1 MHQKLTYRL
10 RPFVAASLAGV
21 ISLGMLVF
29 AGRMAVADA
38 PAQDVVQ
45 ISDMPLGIMADQNKP
60 NVMLLLDTSDSM
72 KWTHMPDDWEQDATT
87 YFPVGYKSA
96 LCNTLYYNPQTT
108 YVLPKRPDG
117 RDMDAPAF
125 ENAWKD
131 GYDQSLG
138 TVDLSKNFQAYDNDT
153 RRRALYE
160 DPAQP
165 AYFFEWRNYYAAGT
179 KPEPHFEEPS
189 ENVGVCNKISSSYWS
204 YDSMRV
210 DDGTLRV
217 DQQSPNIWHGGSGPD
232 GHWTRRAIPQAQ
244 RQNFANWYSYYRTRI
259 NMAKSS
265 VSLAFSTLNDNFRIG
280 FLTVANPGVGPHSK
294 FLPVADFN
302 TEGKQQWLEAIQTV
316 KTGGTSPAREAL
328 ARVGRYY
335 AGQSDSIN
343 ASMTPFVDPVV
354 SACQRHYAIV
364 TTDGYWNVGQES
376 AGPVK
381 IDGKT
386 LVGQQ
391 DGPPASLTDAEGLR
405 PRPIFDGSVG
415 GTKDVHDASV
425 SYQLAQ
431 CRLGWKVTT
440 PGGGTKTETTYKK
453 IIKKDVLN
461 EAWST
466 ATLRWWKKG
475 TRTLREHFGKI
486 SDIEEQL
493 QWPKRVRSYW
503 YSQRTDRVTRKLY
516 RQLISWDYVTKAQ
529 YRWKSTTTWSTET
542 QTPWASALAIQ
553 TRQKRYF
560 YWYKNPAVGEQDLKT
575 TDKTVCNQ
583 FAGGCRLEGNDQW
596 SVVPSCSAGMDGF
609 FKVECETSSEPVSAK
624 DFCARNGQYVEGLGR
639 IQCDGTWVAPYS
651 GPVAAC
657 GAIHPDLRD
666 NILAAS
672 QGHGGN
678 PLSMVQFS
686 NCNAGHREEKFVTA
700 DECKSVSPSKDNGF
714 KTTSCMKVMAGSVT
728 DNSCQIT
735 TTPVL
740 DASSNNLYSECTKS
754 SGREWTATCTPGPMA
769 DTPQRMNTQCGSRGD
784 PEAVATVPPNS
795 CTAGDTNG
803 YFYECTPLPSTWSGP
818 VEKSSYACRDNSLLG
833 LSCEQQSSR
842 WRPALTC
849 SANDVP
855 SASNGWIGREC
866 AEKGKVTDP
875 PSCKPVPGKEGIAI
889 PAGGPKAPGTCTPQ
903 DATAENGC
911 IYSWCTV
918 DTPDPTD
925 VRIGECTSSAAS
937 AANGWT
943 QATCTMGIERDQ
955 PVPSCSQ
962 PWMGFKQVAD
972 CSNGSRATDMAFGT
986 CDSSLLGQDG
996 EGSPTQA
1003 NGWITSSCLKV
1014 DEGAGGLSYL
1024 QSEADFAACEAS
1036 KGTAANGVEI
1046 QCIKDGPHTVA
1057 VLQGEACI
1065 PGYNASTK
1073 KVTDCS
1079 GVGQPT
1085 TEIVADKPA
1094 NCPAA
1099 TCEEALGRKKT
1110 YTGRYWSDKKTMT
1123 GTVETATSWTGRR
1136 IAFSGDLESPARCY
1150 APEEWAA
1157 LLPLEQP
1164 PGGRPQ
1170 PGTPPWT
1177 QLPAT
1182 HTACGKL
1189 PCEKLDMQAATGGS
1203 TNSLAD
1209 VAQYYYATDL
1219 RELGP
1224 NSDNVVKPAG
1234 NGAED
1239 DKATWQHM
1247 STYVIGMG
1255 VSGTLKYDKNY
1266 KNGAGD
1272 FADLRTGKKTWPIW
1286 PIEGTSNYE
1295 QRQSIDDFWHT
1306 AVNGRGL
1313 YFSANDP
1320 KAIEAGL
1327 SEAFTDIRA
1336 TTGSGA
1342 SVAVSSALVSADSHY
1357 AYGAT
1362 YKTGRWSGDLLAY
1375 EIDPQSGQRTQID
1388 GWSARARLDARDQA
1402 NDPRTIYFM
1411 DGRTRKPFTWSELGS
1426 LQSNFNGTNASS
1438 RLAQYDQMSAAQ
1450 KQAALGQNLVD
1461 FIRGDRSKEGFTKDQ
1476 IGRLYRTRESR
1487 LGDIIGSQPLYVGEP
1502 LRKYRDAGYSAF
1514 RLAQRGRTPMVYVG
1528 GNDGMLHAFYAEVD
1542 PSASGTEGRK
1552 QVQTA
1557 AREAWAFVPTTVMP
1571 ELPRLASVSYEGGH
1585 RYFVDGSPVTADIQ
1599 AGGTWKTILVGG
1611 FNKGG
1616 KGYYALDITNPQDP
1630 KPLWEVN
1637 STSISTMGH
1646 SFGRPLVSKLPDGR
1660 WAVFLTSGY
1669 NNTDNKGYLY
1679 VLDAND
1685 GSIIHTIATAGSG
1698 LREINNYARN
1708 PAIDNTT
1715 QLLYGGDLQG
1725 NVWRFEFKKDGSA
1738 KDAKKVVQLV
1748 DERSN
1753 PQPITTRMELV
1764 STSAATERPRIL
1776 VGTGRLFGS
1785 SDLADKSTQSVYG
1798 FDDNMDNISGESLR
1812 SRLNQM
1818 LLESSTGAG
1827 GQRTRTIKC
1836 LGNSTDCKDDAKGWY
1851 VDLPDSGE
1859 RVNIDMRLANSTLV
1873 IASNVPSPDVCLAGG
1888 YGWINYLNFNTGQA
1902 INEGPDGK
1910 GDVSTMVDGS
1920 TISGHATTT
1929 TGDGKATDHI
1939 STTGNRDKPLDID
1952 IPYAA
1957 PKPLGRRIS
1966 WRELVK

>member
-10 RPFVAASLAGV
+10 RPFVAASLAGF
-21 ISLGMLVF
+21 IGLGMLVF
-29 AGRMAVADA
+29 AGRMAVAEA

-45 ISDMPLGIMADQNKP
+45 ISDTPLGIMADQNKP

-72 KWTHMPDDWEQDATT
+72 KWTHMPDDWEQDSTT

-117 RDMDAPAF
+117 RDTDAPVF

-138 TVDLSKNFQAYDNDT
+138 TVDLSRNFQAYDNDT

-160 DPAQP
+160 DPVQP
-165 AYFFEWRNYYAAGT
+165 AYFFEWRNFYSAGYR
-179 KPEPHFEEPS
+179 PEPHFEEPS
-189 ENVGVCNKISSSYWS
+189 EKIGVCNKISSSSS
-204 YDSMRV
+204 YNSARV

-217 DQQSPNIWHGGSGPD
+217 DISSPNIYGGGGPD
-232 GHWTRRAIPQAQ
+232 GYWTRRAIPAAQ

-280 FLTVANPGVGPHSK
+280 FLTVANPGAGPHSK

-302 TEGKQQWLEAIQTV
+302 TEGKRQWLEAIQTV

-364 TTDGYWNVGQES
+364 TTDGYWNIGQES

-381 IDGKT
+381 IDGQT

-391 DGPPASLTDAEGLR
+391 DGPPASLTDADGLR

-425 SYQLAQ
+425 SYKLAQ
-431 CRLGWKVTT
+431 CELGWKVTT

-453 IIKKDVLN
+453 IVKKDVLQKT
-461 EAWST
+461 WTT
-466 ATLRWWKKG
+466 ATLSWRKKS
-475 TRTLREHFGKI
+475 TNTLREHFGKI
-486 SDIEEQL
+486 SNREEEL
-493 QWPKRVRSYW
+493 LWPKRIRSYW
-503 YSQRTDRVTRKLY
+503 YSQRKDQVTSKRY
-516 RQLISWDYVTKAQ
+516 RQLLTWDYVTKTQ
-529 YRWKSTTTWSTET
+529 YRYKATTTWSTQT

-553 TRQKRYF
+553 TRKKRYF

-575 TDKTVCNQ
+575 TDKNVCHQ
-583 FAGGCRLEGNDQW
+583 FAGGCRLEGSDQW
-596 SVVPSCSAGMDGF
+596 SVVQSCSGGMDGF
-609 FKVECETSSEPVSAK
+609 FKVECETVPIQVSAK
-624 DFCARNGQYVEGLGR
+624 DFCGRNGQYVEGLGL

-651 GPVAAC
+651 GPVASC

-666 NILAAS
+666 KILEAS

-714 KTTSCMKVMAGSVT
+714 KTTSCTKVQVGSGT

-740 DASSNNLYSECTKS
+740 DASDNNLYSECTKS
-754 SGREWTATCTPGPMA
+754 SGQEWTASCTPGPIA
-769 DTPQRMNTQCGSRGD
+769 DTSERINTQCGSRGD
-784 PEAVATVPPNS
+784 PEVEDVPPNS
-795 CTAGDTNG
+795 CQPGANANG
-803 YFYECTPLPSTWSGP
+803 YFYECTRLPSTWSGP
-818 VEKSSYACRDNSLLG
+818 VQQGSLACQTNASKG
-833 LSCEQQSSR
+833 LTCEQRTSEWQ
-842 WRPALTC
+842 PAQTC
-849 SANDVP
+849 SAEAP

-866 AEKGKVTDP
+866 KNKGEVTDP
-875 PSCKPVPGKEGIAI
+875 PSCKPAPGMEGIAT
-889 PAGGPKAPGTCTPQ
+889 PAGGPKEPGTCTPQ
-903 DATAENGC
+903 AATAENGC
-911 IYSWCTV
+911 IVSWCTV
-918 DTPDPTD
+918 DVTDPVD
-925 VRIGECTSSAAS
+925 VATNQCTASAAS
-937 AANGWT
+937 ATNNWT
-943 QATCTMGIERDQ
+943 QTICTSESEPGKS
-955 PVPSCSQ
+955 VPSCSESSI
-962 PWMGFKQVAD
+962 GFKQVTD
-972 CSNGSRATDMAFGT
+972 CTNHSSATDMAYGT
-986 CDSSLLGQDG
+986 CESSLPGLDG
-996 EGSPTQA
+996 GGNPTQA
-1003 NGWITSSCLKV
+1003 NGWTTSSCLKV
-1014 DEGAGGLSYL
+1014 DEGAGGGLSYL

-1036 KGTAANGVEI
+1036 KGTAGNGVEI

-1057 VLQGEACI
+1057 VLQGEGCV

-1073 KVTDCS
+1073 KVTDCA

-1085 TEIVADKPA
+1085 SEIVVDKPA
-1094 NCPAA
+1094 NCPAG
-1099 TCEEALGRKKT
+1099 TCEKVFGRKKT
-1110 YTGRYWSDKKTMT
+1110 YQGQYWSDKKIMT
-1123 GTVETATSWTGRR
+1123 GTVETGTSVTGPR
-1136 IAFSGDLESPARCY
+1136 IDFSGDLESPARCY
-1150 APEEWAA
+1150 APEEWVA
-1157 LLPLEQP
+1157 LEPLEQLP
-1164 PGGRPQ
+1164 NGRPQ

-1182 HTACGKL
+1182 HTSCGKL
-1189 PCEKLDMQAATGGS
+1189 PCEELNMQAATGGS
-1203 TNSLAD
+1203 INSLAD

-1219 RELGP
+1219 RP
-1224 NSDNVVKPAG
+1224 DRDNVVKPAG

-1272 FADLRTGKKTWPIW
+1272 FADLRTGKKAWPIW

-1327 SEAFTDIRA
+1327 SEVFTDIRA
-1336 TTGSGA
+1336 AMGSGA
-1342 SVAVSSALVSADSHY
+1342 GVAVSSALVSADSNY

-1375 EIDPQSGQRTQID
+1375 KIDPQSGQRTQID

-1402 NDPRTIYFM
+1402 GDPRTIYFM

-1426 LQSNFNGTNASS
+1426 LQSHFSGTNASS
-1438 RLAQYDQMSAAQ
+1438 RLAQYDQMSQAQ
-1450 KQAALGQNLVD
+1450 QQEALGQNLVN
-1461 FIRGDRSKEGFTKDQ
+1461 FIRGDQSKEGFTKDHNSK
-1476 IGRLYRTRESR
+1476 LYRTRESR
-1487 LGDIIGSQPLYVGEP
+1487 LGDIISSQPLYVGEP
-1502 LRKYRDAGYSAF
+1502 LRKYRDAGHSAF

-1542 PSASGTEGRK
+1542 PTASGIEGSK
-1552 QVQTA
+1552 SVQTA

-1571 ELPRLASVSYEGGH
+1571 ELPRLASTSYEGGH
-1585 RYFVDGSPVTADIQ
+1585 RYFVDGSAVMADIQ

-1616 KGYYALDITNPQDP
+1616 KGYYALDITHPQDP

-1637 STSISTMGH
+1637 STTISTMGH

-1669 NNTDNKGYLY
+1669 NNIDNRGYLY

-1698 LREINNYARN
+1698 LREINNYVRN

-1715 QLLYGGDLQG
+1715 QLLYGGDLEG
-1725 NVWRFEFKKDGSA
+1725 NIWRFEFKKDGSA
-1738 KDAKKVVQLV
+1738 MSAKKVVQLV

-1753 PQPITTRMELV
+1753 PQPITTRIELV
-1764 STSAATERPRIL
+1764 PTSAATERPRIL
-1776 VGTGRLFGS
+1776 VGTGRLYGS
-1785 SDLADKSTQSVYG
+1785 SDLADKGTQSVYG
-1798 FDDNMDNISGESLR
+1798 FDDNMDSTSGESLR
-1812 SRLNQM
+1812 SRLKQM
-1818 LLESSTGAG
+1818 LLEPSAGVG
-1827 GQRTRTIKC
+1827 GQRTRTIRC
-1836 LGNSTDCKDDAKGWY
+1836 LGSSTDCKDDAKGWY

-1859 RVNIDMRLANSTLV
+1859 RVNIDMRLANTTLV

-1902 INEGPDGK
+1902 VIQGPDGK
-1910 GDVSTMVDGS
+1910 GDVSIIVDGS

-1939 STTGNRDKPLDID
+1939 STTGNRDRPLDID
-1952 IPYAA
+1952 IPYAS

>member
-10 RPFVAASLAGV
+10 RPFITASLAGV

-45 ISDMPLGIMADQNKP
+45 ISDTPLGVMADQNKP

-117 RDMDAPAF
+117 RDMEAPAF

-138 TVDLSKNFQAYDNDT
+138 TVNLSKNFQAYDNDT

-189 ENVGVCNKISSSYWS
+189 EKVGVCNKIDSSYSGWNS
-204 YDSMRV
+204 VRV

-217 DQQSPNIWHGGSGPD
+217 DERSPNIWHGSGGPD
-232 GHWTRRAIPQAQ
+232 GWWTRRAIPADKK
-244 RQNFANWYSYYRTRI
+244 QNFANWYSYYRTRI

-265 VSLAFSTLNDNFRIG
+265 VSLAFSTLDDNFRIG
-280 FLTVANPGVGPHSK
+280 FLTVAKPGAGPHSK

-302 TEGKQQWLEAIQTV
+302 TEGKQQWLDAIQTV

-381 IDGKT
+381 IDGRT

-391 DGPPASLTDAEGLR
+391 DGPPESLTDADGLR

-425 SYQLAQ
+425 SYLLTQQ

-453 IIKKDVLN
+453 IVKKDVLKG
-461 EAWST
+461 AWST
-466 ATLRWWKKG
+466 ATLQWAEKS
-475 TRTLREHFGKI
+475 TRTLREGFQKI
-486 SDIEEQL
+486 GDMTEQL
-493 QWPKRVRSYW
+493 LWPKRVRSYW
-503 YSQRTDRVTRKLY
+503 YSQKTQKVNRKVY
-516 RQLISWDYVTKAQ
+516 QQMITWDYVTKAQ

-560 YWYKNPAVGEQDLKT
+560 YWYKDPAAGEQDLKT
-575 TDKTVCNQ
+575 TDKAVCNQ
-583 FAGGCRLEGNDQW
+583 FAGGCKLEGSDLW
-596 SVVPSCSAGMDGF
+596 SVVQSCTAGTDGF
-609 FKVECETSSEPVSAK
+609 FKVECETEKVPVSAQEYC
-624 DFCARNGQYVEGLGR
+624 DRNGQYVAGQGL
-639 IQCDGTWVAPYS
+639 IKCDGTWVAPYS

-666 NILAAS
+666 KIIAAS
-672 QGHGGN
+672 QGHDGE

-686 NCNAGHREEKFVTA
+686 NCNPKHKEEKFVTA
-700 DECKSVSPSKDNGF
+700 DECKSVSPTKDNGF
-714 KTTSCMKVMAGSVT
+714 KTTNCGKEQYASVT

-740 DASSNNLYSECTKS
+740 DASSNNLYSECTKY
-754 SGREWTATCTPGPMA
+754 SGQRWTAKCTPGPMA
-769 DTPQRMNTQCGSRGD
+769 DESGRMNTQCGSRGNPVID
-784 PEAVATVPPNS
+784 DIVAPID
-795 CTAGDTNG
+795 CTSGVNNE
-803 YFYECTPLPSTWSGP
+803 YSYECTYLQATWSGP
-818 VEKSSYACRDNSLLG
+818 VEKSSYDCRDNSSLG
-833 LSCEQQSSR
+833 LTCERLWSS
-842 WRPALTC
+842 WWPAKDC
-849 SANDVP
+849 SAEAP

-866 AEKGKVTDP
+866 ANKGEVPDP
-875 PSCKPVPGKEGIAI
+875 QSCKPAPGMEGIAL

-903 DATAENGC
+903 AATAENGC
-911 IYSWCTV
+911 IDSWCTMATSV
-918 DTPDPTD
+918 PTD
-925 VRIGECTSSAAS
+925 VATHKCTPSTPS

-943 QATCTMGIERDQ
+943 QTTCTTKTETGKN
-955 PVPSCSQ
+955 VPSCSV
-962 PWMGFKQVAD
+962 GSLIDSFKRVVACQVHSSAK
-972 CSNGSRATDMAFGT
+972 DMTYGT
-986 CDSSLLGQDG
+986 CESSLDG
-996 EGSPTQA
+996 KGNPTQA
-1003 NGWITSSCLKV
+1003 NGWTTSSCSKV
-1014 DEGAGGLSYL
+1014 DEGAGGGLSYL

-1036 KGTAANGVEI
+1036 QGTAANGVEI
-1046 QCIKDGPHTVA
+1046 QCIKDGPHTVT

-1073 KVTDCS
+1073 KVTDCA
-1079 GVGQPT
+1079 GVGQST
-1085 TEIVADKPA
+1085 TEIVADRPA
-1094 NCPAA
+1094 NCSAP
-1099 TCEEALGRKKT
+1099 TCVEALGKKKT
-1110 YTGRYWSDKKTMT
+1110 YQGQYWSDKKAMT
-1123 GTVETATSWTGRR
+1123 GTVETGTLSTGRR
-1136 IAFSGDLESPARCY
+1136 INFSGDLESPARCY

-1164 PGGRPQ
+1164 PGGKPQ

-1182 HTACGKL
+1182 HTGCGKL
-1189 PCEKLDMQAATGGS
+1189 PCEELHMQDARGGS

-1219 RELGP
+1219 RP
-1224 NSDNVVKPAG
+1224 DSDNVVKPAG
-1234 NGAED
+1234 NAAED

-1320 KAIEAGL
+1320 KTIEAGL
-1327 SEAFTDIRA
+1327 SEVFTDIRA
-1336 TTGSGA
+1336 AMGSGA
-1342 SVAVSSALVSADSHY
+1342 GVAVSSALVSADSHY

-1375 EIDPQSGQRTQID
+1375 KIDLQSGQRTQIE

-1402 NDPRTIYFM
+1402 SDPRTIYFM
-1411 DGRTRKPFTWSELGS
+1411 DGSKTRKPFTWSGLGSS
-1426 LQSNFNGTNASS
+1426 LQSNFSGTHASS
-1438 RLAQYDQMSAAQ
+1438 RLAQYDQMSTAQ

-1461 FIRGDRSKEGFTKDQ
+1461 FIRGDQSKEGFTQDQ
-1476 IGRLYRTRESR
+1476 NGRLYRTRESR
-1487 LGDIIGSQPLYVGEP
+1487 LGDIIGSQPLYVGAP
-1502 LRKYRDAGYSAF
+1502 LHKYRDAGHSAF

-1542 PSASGTEGRK
+1542 PRASATEGRK

-1616 KGYYALDITNPQDP
+1616 KGYYALDITDPQDP

-1637 STSISTMGH
+1637 STSLSTMGH

-1669 NNTDNKGYLY
+1669 NNTDSKGYLY

-1698 LREINNYARN
+1698 LREINNFVRN

-1715 QLLYGGDLQG
+1715 QLLYGGDLEG
-1725 NVWRFEFKKDGSA
+1725 NVWRFEFNKDGSA
-1738 KDAKKVVQLV
+1738 KSAKKVVQLV
-1748 DERSN
+1748 DEGSK

-1764 STSAATERPRIL
+1764 PTSAASERPRIL
-1776 VGTGRLFGS
+1776 VGTGRLYGS

-1798 FDDNMDNISGESLR
+1798 FDDNMDGMSGESLR

-1827 GQRTRTIKC
+1827 GQRTRTIEC
-1836 LGNSTDCKDDAKGWY
+1836 LGSSTDCKDEAKGWY

-1902 INEGPDGK
+1902 VIQGPDGK
-1910 GDVSTMVDGS
+1910 GDVSTIVDGS
-1920 TISGHATTT
+1920 TISGHATTI

-1939 STTGNRDKPLDID
+1939 STTGVGDKPLDID

>member
-21 ISLGMLVF
+21 VSLGMLAF

-45 ISDMPLGIMADQNKP
+45 ISDTPLGIMADQNKP

-72 KWTHMPDDWEQDATT
+72 QWTHMPDDWEPDGTT

-117 RDMDAPAF
+117 RDMDTPAF

-138 TVDLSKNFQAYDNDT
+138 SVNLSTNFQAYDNDT
-153 RRRALYE
+153 RRRAYIE

-165 AYFFEWRNYYAAGT
+165 AYYFRWQKYHSVYIA
-179 KPEPHFEEPS
+179 EPQFEES
-189 ENVGVCNKISSSYWS
+189 SQVSGVCNKIDSKQSKWN
-204 YDSMRV
+204 SMRV

-217 DQQSPNIWHGGSGPD
+217 GVLSERVWGGGPN
-232 GHWTRRAIPQAQ
+232 GHWVRTAISSDTQK
-244 RQNFANWYSYYRTRI
+244 QNFAIWYSYYRTRI

-280 FLTVANPGVGPHSK
+280 FLTVANPGAGPHSK

-364 TTDGYWNVGQES
+364 TTDGYWNIGQES

-391 DGPPASLTDAEGLR
+391 DGPPESLTDADGLR
-405 PRPIFDGSVG
+405 PRPIFDGSVK

-425 SYQLAQ
+425 SYDSKS
-431 CRLGWKVTT
+431 CSLGWKVTT
-440 PGGGTKTETTYKK
+440 PGGGTKTETIYKK
-453 IIKKDVLN
+453 IVKKDVLKKT
-461 EAWST
+461 WRT
-466 ATLRWWKKG
+466 ATLRWMKKS

-486 SDIEEQL
+486 GDMTEQL
-493 QWPKRVRSYW
+493 EWPKRVQSYW
-503 YSQRTDRVTRKLY
+503 YSQKTEKVTRKLY
-516 RQLISWDYVTKAQ
+516 RQLITWDYVRKSQ
-529 YRWKSTTTWSTET
+529 YRWKLTSTWSTQT

-575 TDKTVCNQ
+575 TDKAVCDQ
-583 FAGGCRLEGNDQW
+583 FPGGCRLEGSDQG
-596 SVVPSCSAGMDGF
+596 SVVQFCSAGMDGF
-609 FKVECETSSEPVSAK
+609 FLVECETLSVPVIAK
-624 DFCARNGQYVEGLGR
+624 DFCDRHGQYVEGWGL
-639 IQCDGTWVAPYS
+639 IQCDGTTSVAPYS

-666 NILAAS
+666 KILAAS
-672 QGHGGN
+672 QGHAN

-686 NCNAGHREEKFVTA
+686 NCNAKHKEEKFVTA
-700 DECKSVSPSKDNGF
+700 DECKSVQPSKDNGF
-714 KTTSCMKVMAGSVT
+714 KTTNCRKEEYTSVT

-740 DASSNNLYSECTKS
+740 DASNNNLYYECKKYA
-754 SGREWTATCTPGPMA
+754 GQEWTPVCTPGPL
-769 DTPQRMNTQCGSRGD
+769 DDKPGRMNTQCGSRGD
-784 PEAVATVPPNS
+784 PDPLHTANVAPMFCKDGNIL
-795 CTAGDTNG
+795 NG
-803 YFYECTPLPSTWSGP
+803 YFWECTPLPITWSGP
-818 VEKSSYACRDNSLLG
+818 VEKSPSTNTCREVPSEG
-833 LSCEQQSSR
+833 LSCEKRNSI
-842 WRPALTC
+842 WRPAQTC
-849 SANDVP
+849 SDEVP

-866 AEKGKVTDP
+866 KNRGDVTDP
-875 PSCKPVPGKEGIAI
+875 PSCKPEPGKEGIVP
-889 PAGGPKAPGTCTPQ
+889 PASRPKAPGTCTPQ

-911 IYSWCTV
+911 IVSWCTI
-918 DTPDPTD
+918 DAPDPTD
-925 VRIGECTSSAAS
+925 VATNRCAASLPS

-943 QATCTMGIERDQ
+943 QTTCTTASEPGKS
-955 PVPSCSQ
+955 VPSCSGSLID
-962 PWMGFKQVAD
+962 GFKQITD
-972 CSNGSRATDMAFGT
+972 CIDKSEATDMAYGT
-986 CDSSLLGQDG
+986 CESSLDG
-996 EGSPTQA
+996 GGNPTQA
-1003 NGWITSSCLKV
+1003 NGWTTSSCSKV
-1014 DEGAGGLSYL
+1014 DEGAGGGLTYL

-1036 KGTAANGVEI
+1036 KSKAANGVEI
-1046 QCIKDGPHTVA
+1046 QCIKDGPHTVT

-1079 GVGQPT
+1079 GVGQST
-1085 TEIVADKPA
+1085 SEIVADEPA
-1094 NCPAA
+1094 NCSAPA
-1099 TCEEALGRKKT
+1099 CVEALGRQKT
-1110 YTGRYWSDKKTMT
+1110 YAGSYWTDKKVMT
-1123 GTVETATSWTGRR
+1123 GTVETETTTGKKNY
-1136 IAFSGDLESPARCY
+1136 FDGDLESPPRCY

-1177 QLPAT
+1177 KLPAT

-1189 PCEKLDMQAATGGS
+1189 PCEVLNMQDARGGS

-1219 RELGP
+1219 RP
-1224 NSDNVVKPAG
+1224 DSDNVVKPAG

-1239 DKATWQHM
+1239 DKAAWQHM

-1255 VSGTLKYDKNY
+1255 VSGNLKYDKNY

-1286 PIEGTSNYE
+1286 PIEGTTNYD

-1327 SEAFTDIRA
+1327 SEVFTDIRA
-1336 TTGSGA
+1336 ATGSGA
-1342 SVAVSSALVSADSHY
+1342 GVAVSSALVSADSHY

-1375 EIDPQSGQRTQID
+1375 KIDPQSGQRTQID

-1402 NDPRTIYFM
+1402 SDPRTIYFM
-1411 DGRTRKPFTWSELGS
+1411 DGSKTRKPFTWSELGS
-1426 LQSNFNGTNASS
+1426 LQSNFSGTHASS
-1438 RLAQYDQMSAAQ
+1438 RLAQYDQMSTTQ
-1450 KQAALGQNLVD
+1450 KEAALGQNLVN
-1461 FIRGDRSKEGFTKDQ
+1461 FIRGDQSKEGFTKDQ
-1476 IGRLYRTRESR
+1476 SGRLYRTRESR

-1502 LRKYRDAGYSAF
+1502 LRKYRDAGHSAF

-1542 PSASGTEGRK
+1542 PRASGIEGSK

-1585 RYFVDGSPVTADIQ
+1585 RYFVDGSAVTADIQ

-1669 NNTDNKGYLY
+1669 NNSDNKGYLY

-1698 LREINNYARN
+1698 LREINNFVRN
-1708 PAIDNTT
+1708 PATDNTT
-1715 QLLYGGDLQG
+1715 QLLYGGDLEG
-1725 NVWRFEFKKDGSA
+1725 NVWRFEFNKDGSA
-1738 KDAKKVVQLV
+1738 KSAKKVVQLV
-1748 DERSN
+1748 DERST

-1764 STSAATERPRIL
+1764 PTSAATERPRIL

-1785 SDLADKSTQSVYG
+1785 YDLADKSTQSVYG
-1798 FDDNMDNISGESLR
+1798 FDDSMDGMSGESLR

-1818 LLESSTGAG
+1818 LLEPSTGAG
-1827 GQRTRTIKC
+1827 GQRTRTIRC
-1836 LGNSTDCKDDAKGWY
+1836 LGSSTDCKDDAKGWY

-1859 RVNIDMRLANSTLV
+1859 RVNIDMRLANTTLV

-1902 INEGPDGK
+1902 VIQGPDGK
-1910 GDVSTMVDGS
+1910 GDVSIIVDGS

-1952 IPYAA
+1952 IPYAS

>member
-10 RPFVAASLAGV
+10 RPFVAASLAGF
-21 ISLGMLVF
+21 IGLGMLVF
-29 AGRMAVADA
+29 AGRMAVAEA

-45 ISDMPLGIMADQNKP
+45 ISDTPLGIMADQNKT

-72 KWTHMPDDWEQDATT
+72 KWTHMPDDWEQDSTT

-117 RDMDAPAF
+117 RDMDAPVF

-138 TVDLSKNFQAYDNDT
+138 TVDLSRNFQAYDNDT

-160 DPAQP
+160 DPVQP
-165 AYFFEWRNYYAAGT
+165 AYFFEWRNFYSAGYR
-179 KPEPHFEEPS
+179 PEPHFEEPS
-189 ENVGVCNKISSSYWS
+189 EKIGVCNKISSSSS
-204 YDSMRV
+204 YNSARV

-217 DQQSPNIWHGGSGPD
+217 DISSPNIYGGGGPD
-232 GHWTRRAIPQAQ
+232 GYWTRRAIPAAQ

-280 FLTVANPGVGPHSK
+280 FLTVANPGAGPHSK

-302 TEGKQQWLEAIQTV
+302 TEGKRQWLEAIQTV

-364 TTDGYWNVGQES
+364 TTDGYWNIGQES

-381 IDGKT
+381 LDGQT

-391 DGPPASLTDAEGLR
+391 DGPPESLTDADGLR
-405 PRPIFDGSVG
+405 PRPIFDGSVK
-415 GTKDVHDASV
+415 GTKEVHDANV
-425 SYQLAQ
+425 SYKLAQ
-431 CRLGWKVTT
+431 CQLGWKVTT

-453 IIKKDVLN
+453 IVKKDVLQKT
-461 EAWST
+461 WTT
-466 ATLRWWKKG
+466 ATLSWRKKS
-475 TRTLREHFGKI
+475 TNTLREHFGKI
-486 SDIEEQL
+486 SNREEEL
-493 QWPKRVRSYW
+493 LWPKRIRSYW
-503 YSQRTDRVTRKLY
+503 YSQRKDQVTSKRY
-516 RQLISWDYVTKAQ
+516 RQLLTWDYVTKTQ
-529 YRWKSTTTWSTET
+529 YRYKATTTWSTQT

-553 TRQKRYF
+553 TRKKRYF

-575 TDKTVCNQ
+575 TDKNVCNQ
-583 FAGGCRLEGNDQW
+583 FAGGCRLEGSDQW
-596 SVVPSCSAGMDGF
+596 SVVQSCSGGMDGF
-609 FKVECETSSEPVSAK
+609 FKVECETVPIQVSAK
-624 DFCARNGQYVEGLGR
+624 DFCGRNGQYVEGLGL

-651 GPVAAC
+651 GPVASC

-666 NILAAS
+666 KILEAS

-714 KTTSCMKVMAGSVT
+714 KTTSCTKVQVGSGT

-740 DASSNNLYSECTKS
+740 DASDNNLYSECTKS
-754 SGREWTATCTPGPMA
+754 SGQEWTASCTPGPIA
-769 DTPQRMNTQCGSRGD
+769 DTSERINTQCGSRGD
-784 PEAVATVPPNS
+784 PEVEDVPPNS
-795 CTAGDTNG
+795 CQPGANANG
-803 YFYECTPLPSTWSGP
+803 YFYECTRLPSTWSGP
-818 VEKSSYACRDNSLLG
+818 VQQGSLACQTNASKG
-833 LSCEQQSSR
+833 LTCEQRTSEWQ
-842 WRPALTC
+842 PAQTC
-849 SANDVP
+849 SAEAP

-866 AEKGKVTDP
+866 KNKGEVTDP
-875 PSCKPVPGKEGIAI
+875 PSCKPAPGMEGIAT
-889 PAGGPKAPGTCTPQ
+889 PAGGPKEPGTCTPQ
-903 DATAENGC
+903 AATAENGC
-911 IYSWCTV
+911 IVSWCTV
-918 DTPDPTD
+918 DVTDPVD
-925 VRIGECTSSAAS
+925 VATNQCTASAAS
-937 AANGWT
+937 ATNNWT
-943 QATCTMGIERDQ
+943 QTICTSESEPGKS
-955 PVPSCSQ
+955 VPSCSESSI
-962 PWMGFKQVAD
+962 GFKQVTD
-972 CSNGSRATDMAFGT
+972 CTNHSSATDMAYGT
-986 CDSSLLGQDG
+986 CESSLPGLDG
-996 EGSPTQA
+996 GGNPTQA
-1003 NGWITSSCLKV
+1003 NGWTTSSCLKV
-1014 DEGAGGLSYL
+1014 DEGAGGGLSYL

-1036 KGTAANGVEI
+1036 KGTAGNGVEI

-1057 VLQGEACI
+1057 VLQGEGCV

-1073 KVTDCS
+1073 KVTDCA

-1085 TEIVADKPA
+1085 SEIVVDKPA
-1094 NCPAA
+1094 NCPAG
-1099 TCEEALGRKKT
+1099 TCEKVFGRKKT
-1110 YTGRYWSDKKTMT
+1110 YQGQYWSDKKIMS
-1123 GTVETATSWTGRR
+1123 GTVETGTSVTGPR
-1136 IAFSGDLESPARCY
+1136 IDFCGDLESPARCY
-1150 APEEWAA
+1150 APEEWVA
-1157 LLPLEQP
+1157 LEPLEQP
-1164 PGGRPQ
+1164 PNGRPQ

-1182 HTACGKL
+1182 HTSCGKL
-1189 PCEKLDMQAATGGS
+1189 PCEELNMQAATEGS
-1203 TNSLAD
+1203 INSLAD

-1219 RELGP
+1219 RP
-1224 NSDNVVKPAG
+1224 DRDNVVKPAG

-1272 FADLRTGKKTWPIW
+1272 FADLRTGKKAWPIW

-1327 SEAFTDIRA
+1327 SEVFTDIRA
-1336 TTGSGA
+1336 AMGSGA
-1342 SVAVSSALVSADSHY
+1342 GVAVSSALVSADSNY

-1375 EIDPQSGQRTQID
+1375 KIDPQSGQRTQID

-1402 NDPRTIYFM
+1402 GDPRTIYFM
-1411 DGRTRKPFTWSELGS
+1411 DGRTRKLFTWSELGS
-1426 LQSNFNGTNASS
+1426 LQSHFSGTNASS
-1438 RLAQYDQMSAAQ
+1438 RLAQYDQMSQAQ
-1450 KQAALGQNLVD
+1450 QQEALGQNLVN
-1461 FIRGDRSKEGFTKDQ
+1461 FIRGDQSKEGFTKDHNSK
-1476 IGRLYRTRESR
+1476 LYRTRESR
-1487 LGDIIGSQPLYVGEP
+1487 LGDIISSQPLYVGEP
-1502 LRKYRDAGYSAF
+1502 LRKYRDAGHSAF

-1542 PSASGTEGRK
+1542 PTASGIEGSK
-1552 QVQTA
+1552 SVQTA

-1571 ELPRLASVSYEGGH
+1571 ELPRLASTSYEGGH
-1585 RYFVDGSPVTADIQ
+1585 RYFVDGSAVMADIQ

-1616 KGYYALDITNPQDP
+1616 KGYYALDITHPQDP

-1637 STSISTMGH
+1637 STTISTMGH

-1669 NNTDNKGYLY
+1669 NNIDNRGYLY

-1698 LREINNYARN
+1698 LREINNYVRN

-1715 QLLYGGDLQG
+1715 QLLYGGDLEG
-1725 NVWRFEFKKDGSA
+1725 NIWRFEFKKDGSA
-1738 KDAKKVVQLV
+1738 MSAKKVVQLV

-1753 PQPITTRMELV
+1753 PQPITTRIELV
-1764 STSAATERPRIL
+1764 PTSAATERPRIL
-1776 VGTGRLFGS
+1776 VGTGRLYGS
-1785 SDLADKSTQSVYG
+1785 SDLADKGTQSVYG
-1798 FDDNMDNISGESLR
+1798 FDDNIDSTSGESLR
-1812 SRLNQM
+1812 SRLKQM
-1818 LLESSTGAG
+1818 LLEPSAGVG
-1827 GQRTRTIKC
+1827 GQRTRTIRC
-1836 LGNSTDCKDDAKGWY
+1836 LGSSTDCKDDAKGWY

-1859 RVNIDMRLANSTLV
+1859 RVNIDMRLANTTLV

-1902 INEGPDGK
+1902 VIQGPDGK
-1910 GDVSTMVDGS
+1910 GDVSIIVDGS

-1939 STTGNRDKPLDID
+1939 STTGNRDRPLDID
-1952 IPYAA
+1952 IPYAS

>member
-10 RPFVAASLAGV
+10 RPFVAASLAGL
-21 ISLGMLVF
+21 IGLGMLVF

-45 ISDMPLGIMADQNKP
+45 ISDTPLGIMADQNKP

-72 KWTHMPDDWEQDATT
+72 KWTHMPDDWEQDTTT
-87 YFPVGYKSA
+87 YFPAGYKSA
-96 LCNTLYYNPQTT
+96 LCNTLYYNPKTT
-108 YVLPKRPDG
+108 YELPKRPDG

-138 TVDLSKNFQAYDNDT
+138 TVDLSRNFQAYDNDT
-153 RRRALYE
+153 RRRALIE

-165 AYFFEWRNYYAAGT
+165 AYFFEWRNYYAAGAR
-179 KPEPHFEEPS
+179 PEPHFEEPS
-189 ENVGVCNKISSSYWS
+189 EDIGVCNKISSSNPNYNS
-204 YDSMRV
+204 VRV
-210 DDGTLRV
+210 DDGKLGIDV
-217 DQQSPNIWHGGSGPD
+217 SSPNIYGGGGPD
-232 GHWTRRAIPQAQ
+232 GYWTRRSIPDAQ
-244 RQNFANWYSYYRTRI
+244 KQNFANWYSYYRTRI

-280 FLTVANPGVGPHSK
+280 FLTVANPGAGEHSK
-294 FLPVADFN
+294 FLPVNDFN
-302 TEGKQQWLEAIQTV
+302 TEGKRQWLEAIQTI
-316 KTGGTSPAREAL
+316 KTGGSSPAREAL

-364 TTDGYWNVGQES
+364 TTDGYWNIGQES
-376 AGPVK
+376 AGPVE
-381 IDGKT
+381 IDGTT

-391 DGPPASLTDAEGLR
+391 DGPPASLTDADGLR

-415 GTKDVHDASV
+415 GTKDIHDASV
-425 SYQLAQ
+425 SYRLAQ

-453 IIKKDVLN
+453 IVKKDVLKKQWN
-461 EAWST
+461 T
-466 ATLRWWKKG
+466 ATLQWAKK
-475 TRTLREHFGKI
+475 TTNTLQEHFGKI
-486 SDIEEQL
+486 GDREEELKQ
-493 QWPKRVRSYW
+493 PKRVRTYW
-503 YSQRTDRVTRKLY
+503 NSQGTHRVTSKRY
-516 RQLISWDYVTKAQ
+516 RQLLTWDYVTKTQ
-529 YRWKSTTTWSTET
+529 YRFRATTTWSTET

-575 TDKTVCNQ
+575 TDKKVCDQ
-583 FAGGCRLEGNDQW
+583 FAGGCRLEGSDQW
-596 SVVPSCSAGMDGF
+596 SVVQSCSSGTDGF
-609 FKVECETSSEPVSAK
+609 FKVECDTPPPVPVSAK
-624 DFCARNGQYVEGLGR
+624 DFCGRNGQYVEGLGR

-651 GPVAAC
+651 GPVASC
-657 GAIHPDLRD
+657 GSIHPDLQRD
-666 NILAAS
+666 ILAAS
-672 QGHGGN
+672 QGHAGN

-686 NCNAGHREEKFVTA
+686 NCNSGHREEKFVTA
-700 DECKSVSPSKDNGF
+700 DECKSVPPSKDNGF
-714 KTTSCMKVMAGSVT
+714 KTTSCMRVTAGSVT

-754 SGREWTATCTPGPMA
+754 SGQEWTAVCTPGPIP
-769 DTPQRMNTQCGSRGD
+769 DTSVRMNTQCGSRGD
-784 PEAVATVPPNS
+784 PVVATVPPSS
-795 CTAGDTNG
+795 CKPGANTNG

-818 VEKSSYACRDNSLLG
+818 VQPGYYTCRTDASAG
-833 LSCEQQSSR
+833 LTCEQKYSD
-842 WRPALTC
+842 WRPAETC
-849 SANDVP
+849 PADEAP

-866 AEKGKVTDP
+866 KNKGEVQDP
-875 PSCKPVPGKEGIAI
+875 PSCKPAPGKEGIAL
-889 PAGGPKAPGTCTPQ
+889 PVGGPRAPGTCTPQ
-903 DATAENGC
+903 AATAENGC
-911 IYSWCTV
+911 IYSIC
-918 DTPDPTD
+918 DMHTPDPTD
-925 VRIGECTSSAAS
+925 VATNQCTSSAPS
-937 AANGWT
+937 AANNWT
-943 QATCTMGIERDQ
+943 QTTCTNVSEPGKS
-955 PVPSCSQ
+955 VPSCSESSID
-962 PWMGFKQVAD
+962 FKSVSG
-972 CSNGSRATDMAFGT
+972 CKSNSDATDMAFGT
-986 CDSSLLGQDG
+986 CESSLLGLDG
-996 EGSPTQA
+996 GGKPTQA
-1003 NGWITSSCLKV
+1003 NGWTTSSCSKV

-1024 QSEADFAACEAS
+1024 QSEADFAACEAG
-1036 KGTAANGVEI
+1036 KGTADNGVEI

-1057 VLQGEACI
+1057 VVQGEGCI
-1065 PGYNASTK
+1065 PGYNASTG
-1073 KVTDCS
+1073 KVTDCA
-1079 GVGQPT
+1079 GVDQPT
-1085 TEIVADKPA
+1085 SEIVADKPA

-1099 TCEEALGRKKT
+1099 TCGEVFGRKKI
-1110 YTGRYWSDKKTMT
+1110 YEGWYWSDKKIMT
-1123 GTVETATSWTGRR
+1123 GTIETGTSSTGSRVP
-1136 IAFSGDLESPARCY
+1136 FGGDLESPPRCY
-1150 APEEWAA
+1150 SPEEWVA
-1157 LLPLEQP
+1157 LDPLEQP
-1164 PGGRPQ
+1164 PKGRPQ

-1177 QLPAT
+1177 KLPAT
-1182 HTACGKL
+1182 HTACGRL
-1189 PCEKLDMQAATGGS
+1189 PCEELNMQDAKGGS

-1219 RELGP
+1219 RP
-1224 NSDNVVKPAG
+1224 DSDDVVKPAG

-1272 FADLRTGKKTWPIW
+1272 FADLRTGRKTWPIW
-1286 PIEGTSNYE
+1286 PTEGTSSYE

-1327 SEAFTDIRA
+1327 SEVFTDIRA
-1336 TTGSGA
+1336 AMGSGA
-1342 SVAVSSALVSADSHY
+1342 SVAVSSALVSADSNY

-1375 EIDPQSGQRTQID
+1375 KIDPQSGQRTQID

-1402 NDPRTIYFM
+1402 DDPRTIYFM
-1411 DGRTRKPFTWSELGS
+1411 DGNTRKPFTWSQLGS
-1426 LQSNFNGTNASS
+1426 LQSNFSGKNASS
-1438 RLAQYDQMSAAQ
+1438 RLAQYDQMSQAQ
-1450 KQAALGQNLVD
+1450 KQEALGQNLVN
-1461 FIRGDRSKEGFTKDQ
+1461 FIRGDQSKEGFTKDHNSK
-1476 IGRLYRTRESR
+1476 LYRTRESR
-1487 LGDIIGSQPLYVGEP
+1487 LGDIIGSQPLYVGP
-1502 LRKYRDAGYSAF
+1502 PQRKYQDAGHSAF

-1542 PSASGTEGRK
+1542 PAATGTEG
-1552 QVQTA
+1552 QMLVQTA

-1571 ELPRLASVSYEGGH
+1571 ELPRLASISYEGGH
-1585 RYFVDGSPVTADIQ
+1585 RYFVDGSPVMADIQ

-1630 KPLWEVN
+1630 KPLWEIN
-1637 STSISTMGH
+1637 STTLSTMGH

-1669 NNTDNKGYLY
+1669 NNSDDKGYLY
-1679 VLDAND
+1679 VLDANN
-1685 GSIIHTIATAGSG
+1685 GSIIHTLGTEGSG
-1698 LREINNYARN
+1698 LREINNYVRN

-1715 QLLYGGDLQG
+1715 QLLYGGDLEG
-1725 NVWRFEFKKDGSA
+1725 NIWRFEFKKDGST

-1748 DERSN
+1748 DDSSK
-1753 PQPITTRMELV
+1753 PQPITTRIELV
-1764 STSAATERPRIL
+1764 PTSAATERPRIL
-1776 VGTGRLFGS
+1776 VGTGRLYGS

-1798 FDDNMDNISGESLR
+1798 FDDNMDGISGESLR
-1812 SRLNQM
+1812 SRLKQM
-1818 LLESSTGAG
+1818 LLEPSTGAG

-1836 LGNSTDCKDDAKGWY
+1836 LGSSTDCKDDAKGWY

-1859 RVNIDMRLANSTLV
+1859 RVNIDMRVVNSTLV

-1888 YGWINYLNFNTGQA
+1888 YGWINYLDFNTGQA
-1902 INEGPDGK
+1902 VIQGADGK
-1910 GDVSTMVDGS
+1910 GDASTMVDGS
-1920 TISGHATTT
+1920 TISGHATTIS
-1929 TGDGKATDHI
+1929 GDGKATDHI
-1939 STTGNRDKPLDID
+1939 STTGVRDKPLDID

>member
-10 RPFVAASLAGV
+10 RPFVAASLAGF
-21 ISLGMLVF
+21 IGLGMLVI

-45 ISDMPLGIMADQNKP
+45 ISDTPLGIMADQNKP

-117 RDMDAPAF
+117 RDMDTPAF

-138 TVDLSKNFQAYDNDT
+138 MVDLSEKFQAYDNDT

-165 AYFFEWRNYYAAGT
+165 AYFFEWLNYYAAGRM
-179 KPEPHFEEPS
+179 PEPHFEEPS
-189 ENVGVCNKISSSYWS
+189 ENIGVCNKISSSNWNFNS
-204 YDSMRV
+204 ARV

-217 DQQSPNIWHGGSGPD
+217 DQRSPNIYGGGGPD
-232 GHWTRRAIPQAQ
+232 GWWTRRAIPAAQ

-364 TTDGYWNVGQES
+364 TTDGYWNIGQES

-381 IDGKT
+381 LDGQT

-391 DGPPASLTDAEGLR
+391 DGPPASLTDADGLR

-425 SYQLAQ
+425 SYKLAQ
-431 CRLGWKVTT
+431 CELGWKVTT

-453 IIKKDVLN
+453 IVKKDVLKKQ
-461 EAWST
+461 WST
-466 ATLRWWKKG
+466 ATLQWAKKS
-475 TRTLREHFGKI
+475 TNTLREHFGKI
-486 SDIEEQL
+486 SNKEEEL
-493 QWPKRVRSYW
+493 LWPKRVRSYW
-503 YSQRTDRVTRKLY
+503 NSQRKDTVTRKLY
-516 RQLISWDYVTKAQ
+516 RQLLTWDYVTKTQ
-529 YRWKSTTTWSTET
+529 YRFRSTTTWSTET

-575 TDKTVCNQ
+575 TDKNVCNQ
-583 FAGGCRLEGNDQW
+583 FAGGCRLEGSDQW
-596 SVVPSCSAGMDGF
+596 SVVQSCSAGADGF
-609 FKVECETSSEPVSAK
+609 FKVECETVPIQVSAK
-624 DFCARNGQYVEGLGR
+624 DFCGRNGQYVQGLGL
-639 IQCDGTWVAPYS
+639 IKCDGTWVAPYS
-651 GPVAAC
+651 GPVASC
-657 GAIHPDLRD
+657 GAIHPDLQRE
-666 NILAAS
+666 ILAAS

-686 NCNAGHREEKFVTA
+686 NCNRGHKEEKFVTA
-700 DECKSVSPSKDNGF
+700 DECKQVSPSKDNGF
-714 KTTSCMKVMAGSVT
+714 RTTSCVKVSAGSAT

-754 SGREWTATCTPGPMA
+754 SGQQWTAFCTPGPIA
-769 DTPQRMNTQCGSRGD
+769 DTSVRMNTQCGSRGD
-784 PEAVATVPPNS
+784 PVSVATVPPNS
-795 CTAGDTNG
+795 CKPGANADG

-818 VEKSSYACRDNSLLG
+818 VAPGYYSCRTDASGG
-833 LSCEQQSSR
+833 LSCEQRASE
-842 WRPALTC
+842 WRPAQTC
-849 SANDVP
+849 RAEAP

-866 AEKGKVTDP
+866 KNKGEVPDP
-875 PSCKPVPGKEGIAI
+875 PSCKPAPGKEGIVP
-889 PAGGPKAPGTCTPQ
+889 PAGGPRAPGTCTPQ
-903 DATAENGC
+903 AATAENGC
-911 IYSWCTV
+911 IVSWCTV
-918 DTPDPTD
+918 DASDPID
-925 VRIGECTSSAAS
+925 VAANQCTSSAAS
-937 AANGWT
+937 ATNNWT
-943 QATCTMGIERDQ
+943 QTICTSVSEPGRS
-955 PVPSCSQ
+955 VPSCSES
-962 PWMGFKQVAD
+962 MIGFKSVSG
-972 CSNGSRATDMAFGT
+972 CRGNSETTDMAFGS
-986 CDSSLLGQDG
+986 CESSLLGLDG
-996 EGSPTQA
+996 GGNPTQA
-1003 NGWITSSCLKV
+1003 NGWTTSSCSKV

-1024 QSEADFAACEAS
+1024 QSEADFAACEAG
-1036 KGTAANGVEI
+1036 KGTAGNGVEI
-1046 QCIKDGPHTVA
+1046 QCVKDGPHTVA
-1057 VLQGEACI
+1057 VLQGEGCV

-1073 KVTDCS
+1073 KVTDCA

-1085 TEIVADKPA
+1085 SEIVADKPA

-1099 TCEEALGRKKT
+1099 PCEKVFGRKKI
-1110 YTGRYWSDKKTMT
+1110 YEGRYWSDKKAMT
-1123 GTVETATSWTGRR
+1123 GTIETGTVSTGRR
-1136 IAFSGDLESPARCY
+1136 IDFSGDLESPARCY
-1150 APEEWAA
+1150 APEEWVA
-1157 LLPLEQP
+1157 LEPLEQP
-1164 PGGRPQ
+1164 PNGRPQ

-1182 HTACGKL
+1182 HTGCGKL
-1189 PCEKLDMQAATGGS
+1189 PCEELNMQDAQGGS

-1219 RELGP
+1219 RP
-1224 NSDNVVKPAG
+1224 DSDNVVKPAG
-1234 NGAED
+1234 SGAED

-1286 PIEGTSNYE
+1286 PTEGTSNYE

-1327 SEAFTDIRA
+1327 SEVFTDIRA
-1336 TTGSGA
+1336 VMGSGA
-1342 SVAVSSALVSADSHY
+1342 GVAVSSALVDADSNY

-1375 EIDPQSGQRTQID
+1375 RIDPQSGQRTQID

-1411 DGRTRKPFTWSELGS
+1411 DGKTRKPFTWSGLDS
-1426 LQSNFNGTNASS
+1426 LQSHFSGTNASS
-1438 RLAQYDQMSAAQ
+1438 RLAQYDQMSQAQ
-1450 KQAALGQNLVD
+1450 QQEALGQNLVN
-1461 FIRGDRSKEGFTKDQ
+1461 FIRGDQSKEGFTKDHNSK
-1476 IGRLYRTRESR
+1476 LYRTRESR

-1502 LRKYRDAGYSAF
+1502 LRKYRDAGHSAF

-1542 PSASGTEGRK
+1542 PTASGTEGRK
-1552 QVQTA
+1552 LVQTA

-1571 ELPRLASVSYEGGH
+1571 ELPRLASTSYEGGH
-1585 RYFVDGSPVTADIQ
+1585 RYFVDGSAVMADIQ

-1616 KGYYALDITNPQDP
+1616 KGYYALDITHPQDP

-1637 STSISTMGH
+1637 STTISTMGH

-1669 NNTDNKGYLY
+1669 NNIDNKGYLY

-1685 GSIIHTIATAGSG
+1685 GSIIHTIGTAGSG
-1698 LREINNYARN
+1698 LREINNYVRN
-1708 PAIDNTT
+1708 PTIDNTT
-1715 QLLYGGDLQG
+1715 QLLYGGDLEG
-1725 NVWRFEFKKDGSA
+1725 NIWRFEFKKDGSA
-1738 KDAKKVVQLV
+1738 IGAKKVVQLV
-1748 DERSN
+1748 DESSN
-1753 PQPITTRMELV
+1753 PQPITTRIELV
-1764 STSAATERPRIL
+1764 PTSAATERPRIL
-1776 VGTGRLFGS
+1776 VGTGRLYGS

-1798 FDDNMDNISGESLR
+1798 FDDNMDSTSGESLR

-1818 LLESSTGAG
+1818 LLEPSTGAG

-1859 RVNIDMRLANSTLV
+1859 RVNFDMRLANSTLV

-1888 YGWINYLNFNTGQA
+1888 YGWINYLDFNTGQA
-1902 INEGPDGK
+1902 VTQGPDGK

-1920 TISGHATTT
+1920 TISGHATTI

-1952 IPYAA
+1952 IPYGA

>member
-21 ISLGMLVF
+21 VSLGMLAF

-45 ISDMPLGIMADQNKP
+45 ISDTPLGIMADQNKP

-72 KWTHMPDDWEQDATT
+72 KWTHMPDDWEPDGTT

-96 LCNTLYYNPQTT
+96 HCNTLYYNPQTT

-138 TVDLSKNFQAYDNDT
+138 TVDLSRNFQAYDNDT
-153 RRRALYE
+153 RRLALYE

-165 AYFFEWRNYYAAGT
+165 AYFFEWIYGSGGW
-179 KPEPHFEEPS
+179 PQFEEPS
-189 ENVGVCNKISSSYWS
+189 KDYGVCNKIDRGMTSW
-204 YDSMRV
+204 DSARK
-210 DDGTLRV
+210 DDGTLLV
-217 DQQSPNIWHGGSGPD
+217 DVRKYIQSWGQGPA
-232 GHWTRRAIPQAQ
+232 GWWTRRAIPADK

-280 FLTVANPGVGPHSK
+280 FLTVANPGAGPHSK

-302 TEGKQQWLEAIQTV
+302 TEGKQQWLEAIQTI
-316 KTGGTSPAREAL
+316 KTGGSSPAREAL

-364 TTDGYWNVGQES
+364 TTDGYWNIGQES

-391 DGPPASLTDAEGLR
+391 DGPPESLTDADGLR
-405 PRPIFDGSVG
+405 PRPIFDGSVK

-425 SYQLAQ
+425 SYQLTQQ
-431 CRLGWKVTT
+431 CRLGWEVTT

-453 IIKKDVLN
+453 IVKKDVLKKT
-461 EAWST
+461 WST
-466 ATLRWWKKG
+466 ATLEWRKKS
-475 TRTLREHFGKI
+475 TRTLREYFEKI
-486 SDIEEQL
+486 GDIDLEL
-493 QWPKRVRSYW
+493 PKRVRSYW
-503 YSQRTDRVTRKLY
+503 YSQKTEKVTRKRY
-516 RQLISWDYVTKAQ
+516 RQMITWDYVTKTQ
-529 YRWKSTTTWSTET
+529 YRWKSTTTWSTQT

-575 TDKTVCNQ
+575 TDKAVCNP
-583 FAGGCRLEGNDQW
+583 FPGGCRLEGSDQG
-596 SVVPSCSAGMDGF
+596 SVVQFCSDGMDGF
-609 FKVECETSSEPVSAK
+609 FLVECDTSSVPVSANK
-624 DFCARNGQYVEGLGR
+624 YCAENDQYVEGVGL
-639 IQCDGTWVAPYS
+639 IQCKGTTSVAPYS
-651 GPVAAC
+651 GPVEAC
-657 GAIHPDLRD
+657 GTIHPDLRD
-666 NILAAS
+666 KILAAS
-672 QGHGGN
+672 QGHGSD

-686 NCNAGHREEKFVTA
+686 NCNTEHKEEKFVTA
-700 DECKSVSPSKDNGF
+700 DECKSVQPSKDNGF
-714 KTTSCMKVMAGSVT
+714 KTTNCRKEEYASVT

-740 DASSNNLYSECTKS
+740 DASNNNLYSECTKYS
-754 SGREWTATCTPGPMA
+754 DQRWTAKCTPGPL
-769 DTPQRMNTQCGSRGD
+769 DDKPGHMNTQCGSRGD
-784 PEAVATVPPNS
+784 PVVDTVAPINCESGENS
-795 CTAGDTNG
+795 NG
-803 YFYECTPLPSTWSGP
+803 YFYECTYLPSTWSGAVQP
-818 VEKSSYACRDNSLLG
+818 DSPTCRTDDLAGLTCEKQISS
-833 LSCEQQSSR
+833 
-842 WRPALTC
+842 WWWPAKTC
-849 SANDVP
+849 SAEAP

-866 AEKGKVTDP
+866 ANRGDVTDP
-875 PSCKPVPGKEGIAI
+875 PSCKPAPGKEGIVP
-889 PAGGPKAPGTCTPQ
+889 PAVRPKEPGTCTPQ
-903 DATAENGC
+903 AATAENGC
-911 IYSWCTV
+911 IASWCEVV
-918 DTPDPTD
+918 DTPLEPID
-925 VRIGECTSSAAS
+925 VAINECTSSAAS
-937 AANGWT
+937 EANGWT
-943 QATCTMGIERDQ
+943 QTICTTEKETRKS
-955 PVPSCSQ
+955 VPSCSV
-962 PWMGFKQVAD
+962 GSLIDRFKKVTACQ
-972 CSNGSRATDMAFGT
+972 SHSSATDMTYGT
-986 CDSSLLGQDG
+986 CESSLQGL
-996 EGSPTQA
+996 EGGGNPTQA
-1003 NGWITSSCLKV
+1003 NGWITSSCSKV
-1014 DEGAGGLSYL
+1014 DEGAAGGLSYL

-1036 KGTAANGVEI
+1036 KSKAANGVEI
-1046 QCIKDGPHTVA
+1046 QCIKDGPHTVT

-1085 TEIVADKPA
+1085 IEIVADKPA
-1094 NCPAA
+1094 NCSAPT
-1099 TCEEALGRKKT
+1099 TCKDVWGRKKT
-1110 YTGRYWSDKKTMT
+1110 YQGQYWSDRKAMSGTIET
-1123 GTVETATSWTGRR
+1123 GTLSTGWRYN
-1136 IAFSGDLESPARCY
+1136 FSGDLESPPRCY
-1150 APEEWAA
+1150 APAEWAA

-1164 PGGRPQ
+1164 PGGKPK

-1177 QLPAT
+1177 RLPAT

-1189 PCEKLDMQAATGGS
+1189 PCEKLDMQDARGGS

-1219 RELGP
+1219 RP
-1224 NSDNVVKPAG
+1224 DSDNVVKPAG

-1239 DKATWQHM
+1239 DKAAWQHM

-1255 VSGTLKYDKNY
+1255 VSGNLKYDKNY

-1286 PIEGTSNYE
+1286 PIEGTTNYD

-1327 SEAFTDIRA
+1327 SEVFTDIRA
-1336 TTGSGA
+1336 ATGSGA
-1342 SVAVSSALVSADSHY
+1342 GVAVSSALVSADSHY

-1375 EIDPQSGQRTQID
+1375 KIDPQSGQRTQID

-1402 NDPRTIYFM
+1402 SDPRTIYFM
-1411 DGRTRKPFTWSELGS
+1411 DGSKTRKPFTWSELGS
-1426 LQSNFNGTNASS
+1426 LQSNFSGTHASS
-1438 RLAQYDQMSAAQ
+1438 RLAQYDQMSTTQ
-1450 KQAALGQNLVD
+1450 KEAALGQNLVN
-1461 FIRGDRSKEGFTKDQ
+1461 FIRGDQSKEGFTKDQ
-1476 IGRLYRTRESR
+1476 SGRLYRTRESR

-1502 LRKYRDAGYSAF
+1502 LRKYRDAGHSAF

-1542 PSASGTEGRK
+1542 PRASATEGRK

-1585 RYFVDGSPVTADIQ
+1585 RYFVDGSAVTADIQ

-1669 NNTDNKGYLY
+1669 NNSDNKGYLY

-1698 LREINNYARN
+1698 LREINNFVRN
-1708 PAIDNTT
+1708 PATDNTT
-1715 QLLYGGDLQG
+1715 QLLYGGDLEG
-1725 NVWRFEFKKDGSA
+1725 NVWRFEFNKDGSA
-1738 KDAKKVVQLV
+1738 KGAKKVVQLV
-1748 DERSN
+1748 DERSA

-1764 STSAATERPRIL
+1764 PTSAATERPRIL

-1785 SDLADKSTQSVYG
+1785 YDLADKSTQSVYG
-1798 FDDNMDNISGESLR
+1798 FDDSMDGMSGESLR

-1818 LLESSTGAG
+1818 LLEPSTGAG
-1827 GQRTRTIKC
+1827 GQRTRTIRC
-1836 LGNSTDCKDDAKGWY
+1836 LGSSTDCKDDAKGWY

-1859 RVNIDMRLANSTLV
+1859 RVNIDMRLANTTLV

-1902 INEGPDGK
+1902 VIQGPDGK
-1910 GDVSTMVDGS
+1910 GDVSIIVDGS

-1952 IPYAA
+1952 IPYAS

>member
-10 RPFVAASLAGV
+10 RPFITASLAGV
-21 ISLGMLVF
+21 ISLGLLAF

-45 ISDMPLGIMADQNKP
+45 ISDTPLGVMADQNKP

-72 KWTHMPDDWEQDATT
+72 KWTHMPDDWEQDTTT

-117 RDMDAPAF
+117 RDMNAPAF

-138 TVDLSKNFQAYDNDT
+138 TVDLSKNFQAYDNGT

-165 AYFFEWRNYYAAGT
+165 AYFFEWSYGSGGW
-179 KPEPHFEEPS
+179 PQFEEPS
-189 ENVGVCNKISSSYWS
+189 KDYGVCNKIYSGNASWSSA
-204 YDSMRV
+204 RI
-210 DDGTLRV
+210 DDGTLLVNVRSNYI
-217 DQQSPNIWHGGSGPD
+217 QSYGQGPNGY
-232 GHWTRRAIPQAQ
+232 WTRKAIPEAQ

-302 TEGKQQWLEAIQTV
+302 SEGKQQWLEAIQTV

-381 IDGKT
+381 MDGKT

-391 DGPPASLTDAEGLR
+391 DGPPESLTDADGLR

-415 GTKDVHDASV
+415 GTKDVHDATV
-425 SYQLAQ
+425 NYQEAQ

-453 IIKKDVLN
+453 IVKKDVLKG
-461 EAWST
+461 AWST
-466 ATLRWWKKG
+466 ATLRWAKKS
-475 TRTLREHFGKI
+475 TRTLRESFGKI
-486 SDIEEQL
+486 GDMTEQL
-493 QWPKRVRSYW
+493 LWPERVRTYW
-503 YSQRTDRVTRKLY
+503 NSQRTDEVTRKLY
-516 RQLISWDYVTKAQ
+516 QQMITWDYVTKAQ
-529 YRWKSTTTWSTET
+529 YRWKSTSTWSTET

-560 YWYKNPAVGEQDLKT
+560 YWYKDPAAGEQDLKT
-575 TDKTVCNQ
+575 TDKAVCNP
-583 FAGGCRLEGNDQW
+583 FPGGCKLEGSDQW
-596 SVVPSCSAGMDGF
+596 SVVQSCSAGTDGF
-609 FKVECETSSEPVSAK
+609 FRVECETEDVPVSAQK
-624 DFCARNGQYVEGLGR
+624 YCDRNGQYVAGQGL
-639 IQCDGTWVAPYS
+639 IKCDGTWVAPYS

-657 GAIHPDLRD
+657 GAIHPDLERD
-666 NILAAS
+666 ILAAS
-672 QGHGGN
+672 QGHGGK

-686 NCNAGHREEKFVTA
+686 NCNREHREEKFVTA
-700 DECKSVSPSKDNGF
+700 DECKSVSPTKDNGF
-714 KTTSCMKVMAGSVT
+714 KTTSCRKEQYTSVT

-735 TTPVL
+735 TNPVL
-740 DASSNNLYSECTKS
+740 DASSNNLYSECKKY
-754 SGREWTATCTPGPMA
+754 SGQQWTAECTPGPMA
-769 DTPQRMNTQCGSRGD
+769 DEPGRMNIQCGSRGD
-784 PEAVATVPPNS
+784 PVSISTVPPKWCKSGVSGN
-795 CTAGDTNG
+795 
-803 YFYECTPLPSTWSGP
+803 YFHECTRLPSTWSGP
-818 VEKSSYACRDNSLLG
+818 VQPGHPTCWTDDQGGLACVEHG
-833 LSCEQQSSR
+833 TP
-842 WRPALTC
+842 WRPAKTC
-849 SANDVP
+849 SAEAP

-866 AEKGKVTDP
+866 AKKGEVEDP
-875 PSCKPVPGKEGIAI
+875 PSCKPAPGKEGIAL
-889 PAGGPKAPGTCTPQ
+889 PASRPMAPGTCTPQ
-903 DATAENGC
+903 AETAENGC
-911 IYSWCTV
+911 IYSTCVTHG
-918 DTPDPTD
+918 TGPTD
-925 VRIGECTSSAAS
+925 VATNQCTSSAAL
-937 AANGWT
+937 AVNGWT
-943 QATCTMGIERDQ
+943 QTTCTSVSE
-955 PVPSCSQ
+955 PSNVPSCSESSI
-962 PWMGFKQVAD
+962 GFKQV
-972 CSNGSRATDMAFGT
+972 SNCRNTSSTADMAYGT
-986 CDSSLLGQDG
+986 CESSLLGLDG
-996 EGSPTQA
+996 EGNPTQA
-1003 NGWITSSCLKV
+1003 NGWTTSSCSKV
-1014 DEGAGGLSYL
+1014 DEGAGGGLSYL

-1036 KGTAANGVEI
+1036 QGTAANGVEI

-1079 GVGQPT
+1079 GVGQST
-1085 TEIVADKPA
+1085 TEIVADRPA
-1094 NCPAA
+1094 NCSAA
-1099 TCEEALGRKKT
+1099 TTCEDAWGKKKT
-1110 YTGRYWSDKKTMT
+1110 YQGQYWSDKKVMT
-1123 GTVETATSWTGRR
+1123 GTIETGTSSTGRR
-1136 IAFSGDLESPARCY
+1136 ISFSGDLESPARCY
-1150 APEEWAA
+1150 APEEWV
-1157 LLPLEQP
+1157 PLEQP
-1164 PGGRPQ
+1164 PGGKPQ

-1182 HTACGKL
+1182 HTGCGKL
-1189 PCEKLDMQAATGGS
+1189 PCEELNMQDARGGS

-1219 RELGP
+1219 RP
-1224 NSDNVVKPAG
+1224 DSDNVVKPAG
-1234 NGAED
+1234 NAAED

-1286 PIEGTSNYE
+1286 PTEGTSNYE

-1327 SEAFTDIRA
+1327 SEVFTDIRA
-1336 TTGSGA
+1336 AMGSGA
-1342 SVAVSSALVSADSHY
+1342 GVAVSSALVSADSHY
-1357 AYGAT
+1357 AFGAT

-1375 EIDPQSGQRTQID
+1375 KIDPQSGQRTQIE

-1402 NDPRTIYFM
+1402 KDPRTIYFM
-1411 DGRTRKPFTWSELGS
+1411 DGTTRKPFTWSALGSS
-1426 LQSNFNGTNASS
+1426 LQSNFNGTHASS
-1438 RLAQYDQMSAAQ
+1438 RLAQYDQMSTAQ
-1450 KQAALGQNLVD
+1450 KEAALGQNLVD
-1461 FIRGDRSKEGFTKDQ
+1461 FIRGDQSKEGFTKDQ
-1476 IGRLYRTRESR
+1476 NGRLYRTRESR
-1487 LGDIIGSQPLYVGEP
+1487 LGDIIGSQPLYVGAP
-1502 LRKYRDAGYSAF
+1502 PHKYRDAGHSAF

-1542 PSASGTEGRK
+1542 PRASATEGRK

-1585 RYFVDGSPVTADIQ
+1585 RYFVDGSAVTADIQ

-1616 KGYYALDITNPQDP
+1616 KGYYALDITDPQDP

-1637 STSISTMGH
+1637 STSLSTMGH

-1669 NNTDNKGYLY
+1669 NNTDSKGYLY

-1698 LREINNYARN
+1698 LREINNFVRN
-1708 PAIDNTT
+1708 PATDNTT
-1715 QLLYGGDLQG
+1715 QLLYGGDLEG
-1725 NVWRFEFKKDGSA
+1725 NVWRFEFNKDGSA
-1738 KDAKKVVQLV
+1738 KSAKKVVQLV
-1748 DERSN
+1748 DEGSK

-1764 STSAATERPRIL
+1764 PTSAASERPRIL
-1776 VGTGRLFGS
+1776 VGTGRLYGS

-1798 FDDNMDNISGESLR
+1798 FDDNMDGMSGESLR
-1812 SRLNQM
+1812 SRLNRM

-1827 GQRTRTIKC
+1827 GQRTRTIEC
-1836 LGNSTDCKDDAKGWY
+1836 LGSSTDCKDEAKGWY

-1902 INEGPDGK
+1902 VIQGPDGK

-1920 TISGHATTT
+1920 TISGHASTI

-1939 STTGNRDKPLDID
+1939 STTGVGDKPLDID

>member
-10 RPFVAASLAGV
+10 RPFVAASLAGF
-21 ISLGMLVF
+21 IGLGMLVF
-29 AGRMAVADA
+29 AGRMAVAEA

-45 ISDMPLGIMADQNKP
+45 ISDTPLGIMADQNKP

-72 KWTHMPDDWEQDATT
+72 KWTHMPDDWEQDSTT

-117 RDMDAPAF
+117 RDMDAPVF

-138 TVDLSKNFQAYDNDT
+138 TVDLSRNFQAYDNDT

-160 DPAQP
+160 DPVQP
-165 AYFFEWRNYYAAGT
+165 AYFFEWRNLYSAGYR
-179 KPEPHFEEPS
+179 PEPHFEEPS
-189 ENVGVCNKISSSYWS
+189 EKIGVCNKISSSSS
-204 YDSMRV
+204 YNSARV

-217 DQQSPNIWHGGSGPD
+217 DISSPNIYGGGGPD
-232 GHWTRRAIPQAQ
+232 GYWTRRAIPAAQ

-280 FLTVANPGVGPHSK
+280 FLTVANPGAGPHSK

-302 TEGKQQWLEAIQTV
+302 TEGKRQWLEAIQTV

-364 TTDGYWNVGQES
+364 TTDGYWNIGQES

-381 IDGKT
+381 LDGQT

-391 DGPPASLTDAEGLR
+391 DGPPASLTDADGLR

-425 SYQLAQ
+425 SYKLAQ
-431 CRLGWKVTT
+431 CELGWKVTT

-453 IIKKDVLN
+453 IVKKDVLHKQ
-461 EAWST
+461 WST
-466 ATLRWWKKG
+466 ATLRWAKRS
-475 TRTLREHFGKI
+475 TNTLRERFRKI
-486 SDIEEQL
+486 SDLEEEL
-493 QWPKRVRSYW
+493 LWPKRVRSYW
-503 YSQRTDRVTRKLY
+503 NSQRKDTVTRKLY
-516 RQLISWDYVTKAQ
+516 RQLITWDYVTKEQ
-529 YRWKSTTTWSTET
+529 YRYKATTTWSTQT

-560 YWYKNPAVGEQDLKT
+560 YWYKNPVVEQDLKT
-575 TDKTVCNQ
+575 TDKTVCDP
-583 FAGGCRLEGNDQW
+583 FPGGCKPEGNDKVW
-596 SVVPSCSAGMDGF
+596 EVVRSCSAGMDGF
-609 FKVECETSSEPVSAK
+609 FKVECETEPIQVSAK
-624 DFCARNGQYVEGLGR
+624 EYCGRNGQYVEGLGL
-639 IQCDGTWVAPYS
+639 IQCDGTWVEPYS
-651 GPVAAC
+651 GPVASC
-657 GAIHPDLRD
+657 GTIHPDLRD
-666 NILAAS
+666 KIIAAS
-672 QGHGGN
+672 QGHAGN

-686 NCNAGHREEKFVTA
+686 NCDTTHKEEKYVTA
-700 DECKSVSPSKDNGF
+700 DECKSVPSSKDNGF
-714 KTTSCMKVMAGSVT
+714 RTTSCVKVSAGSAT

-754 SGREWTATCTPGPMA
+754 SGQEWAASCTPGPIA
-769 DTPQRMNTQCGSRGD
+769 DTSERMNTQCGSRGD
-784 PEAVATVPPNS
+784 PVSVATVPPSS
-795 CTAGDTNG
+795 CKPGPNADG
-803 YFYECTPLPSTWSGP
+803 YFHECTPLPSTWSGP
-818 VEKSSYACRDNSLLG
+818 VAPGYYSCRTAVTEG
-833 LSCEQQSSR
+833 LSCETKTSEWQ
-842 WRPALTC
+842 PAQTC
-849 SANDVP
+849 SAEAP

-866 AEKGKVTDP
+866 KNKGEVTDP
-875 PSCKPVPGKEGIAI
+875 PSCKPAPGMEGIAT
-889 PAGGPKAPGTCTPQ
+889 PAGGPKEPGTCTPQ
-903 DATAENGC
+903 AATAENGC
-911 IYSWCTV
+911 IVSWCTV
-918 DTPDPTD
+918 DVTDPVD
-925 VRIGECTSSAAS
+925 VATNQCTASAAS
-937 AANGWT
+937 ATNNWT
-943 QATCTMGIERDQ
+943 QTICTSESEPGKS
-955 PVPSCSQ
+955 VPSCSESSI
-962 PWMGFKQVAD
+962 GFKQVTD
-972 CSNGSRATDMAFGT
+972 CTNHSSATDMAYGT
-986 CDSSLLGQDG
+986 CESSLPGLDG
-996 EGSPTQA
+996 GGNPTQA
-1003 NGWITSSCLKV
+1003 NGWTTSSCLKV
-1014 DEGAGGLSYL
+1014 DEGAGGGLSYL

-1036 KGTAANGVEI
+1036 KGTAGNGVEI

-1057 VLQGEACI
+1057 VLQGEGCV

-1073 KVTDCS
+1073 KVTDCA

-1085 TEIVADKPA
+1085 SEIVVDKPA
-1094 NCPAA
+1094 NCPAG
-1099 TCEEALGRKKT
+1099 TCEKVFGRKKT
-1110 YTGRYWSDKKTMT
+1110 YQGQYWSDKKIMT
-1123 GTVETATSWTGRR
+1123 GTVETGTLSTGRR
-1136 IAFSGDLESPARCY
+1136 IDFSGDLESPARCY
-1150 APEEWAA
+1150 APEEWVA
-1157 LLPLEQP
+1157 LEPLEQP
-1164 PGGRPQ
+1164 PNGRPQ

-1182 HTACGKL
+1182 HTSCGKL
-1189 PCEKLDMQAATGGS
+1189 PCEELNMQDAKGGS

-1219 RELGP
+1219 RP
-1224 NSDNVVKPAG
+1224 DSDNVVKPAG

-1272 FADLRTGKKTWPIW
+1272 FADLRTGKKAWPIW

-1327 SEAFTDIRA
+1327 SEVFTDIRA
-1336 TTGSGA
+1336 AMGSGA
-1342 SVAVSSALVSADSHY
+1342 GVAVSSALVDADGHY

-1375 EIDPQSGQRTQID
+1375 KIDPQSGQRTQID

-1402 NDPRTIYFM
+1402 GDPRTIYFM
-1411 DGRTRKPFTWSELGS
+1411 DGRTRKSFTWSELGS
-1426 LQSNFNGTNASS
+1426 LQSHFSGTNAAS
-1438 RLAQYDQMSAAQ
+1438 RLAQYDQMSQAQ
-1450 KQAALGQNLVD
+1450 QQEALGQNLVN
-1461 FIRGDRSKEGFTKDQ
+1461 FIRGDQSKEGFTKDHNSK
-1476 IGRLYRTRESR
+1476 LYRTRESR

-1502 LRKYRDAGYSAF
+1502 LRKYRDAGHSAF

-1542 PSASGTEGRK
+1542 PSASGIEGRK

-1571 ELPRLASVSYEGGH
+1571 ELPRLASTSYEGGH
-1585 RYFVDGSPVTADIQ
+1585 RYFVDGSAVMADIQ

-1616 KGYYALDITNPQDP
+1616 KGYYALDITHPQDP

-1637 STSISTMGH
+1637 STTISTMGH

-1669 NNTDNKGYLY
+1669 NNIDNRGYLY

-1698 LREINNYARN
+1698 LREINNYVRN

-1715 QLLYGGDLQG
+1715 QLLYGGDLEG
-1725 NVWRFEFKKDGSA
+1725 NIWRFEFKKDGSA
-1738 KDAKKVVQLV
+1738 MSAKKVVQLV

-1753 PQPITTRMELV
+1753 PQPITTRIELV
-1764 STSAATERPRIL
+1764 PTSAATERPRIL
-1776 VGTGRLFGS
+1776 VGTGRLYGS
-1785 SDLADKSTQSVYG
+1785 SDLADKGTQSVYG
-1798 FDDNMDNISGESLR
+1798 FDDNMDSTSGESLR
-1812 SRLNQM
+1812 SRLKQM
-1818 LLESSTGAG
+1818 LLEPSAGVG
-1827 GQRTRTIKC
+1827 GQRTRTIRC
-1836 LGNSTDCKDDAKGWY
+1836 LGSSTDCKDDAKGWY

-1859 RVNIDMRLANSTLV
+1859 RVNIDMRLANTTLV

-1902 INEGPDGK
+1902 VIQGPDGK
-1910 GDVSTMVDGS
+1910 GDVSIIVDGS

-1939 STTGNRDKPLDID
+1939 STTGNRDRPLDID
-1952 IPYAA
+1952 IPYAS

>member
-10 RPFVAASLAGV
+10 RPFITASLAGV

-45 ISDMPLGIMADQNKP
+45 ISDTPLGVMADQNKP

-165 AYFFEWRNYYAAGT
+165 AYFFEWRNYSTAVRPA
-179 KPEPHFEEPS
+179 PHFEEPS
-189 ENVGVCNKISSSYWS
+189 ENIGVCNKINSSESKWNS
-204 YDSMRV
+204 ARV

-217 DQQSPNIWHGGSGPD
+217 NQTSPNIYGGGPD
-232 GHWTRRAIPQAQ
+232 GYWTRRAIPEAQ

-280 FLTVANPGVGPHSK
+280 FLTVANPGAGPHSK

-391 DGPPASLTDAEGLR
+391 DGPPESLTDADGLR

-415 GTKDVHDASV
+415 GTKDVHDATV
-425 SYQLAQ
+425 NYQEAQ

-453 IIKKDVLN
+453 IVKKDVLKG
-461 EAWST
+461 AWST
-466 ATLRWWKKG
+466 ATLRWAEKS
-475 TRTLREHFGKI
+475 TRTLRERFGKI
-486 SDIEEQL
+486 GDMTEQL
-493 QWPKRVRSYW
+493 LWPKRDRSYW
-503 YSQRTDRVTRKLY
+503 YSQRTERVTRKLY
-516 RQLISWDYVTKAQ
+516 RQMITWDYVTKAQ
-529 YRWKSTTTWSTET
+529 YRWKSTSTWSTET

-560 YWYKNPAVGEQDLKT
+560 YWYKDPAAGEQDLKT
-575 TDKTVCNQ
+575 TDKAVCNP
-583 FAGGCRLEGNDQW
+583 FPGGCKLEGSDQW
-596 SVVPSCSAGMDGF
+596 SVVQSCSAGTDGF
-609 FKVECETSSEPVSAK
+609 FKVECETQKVSVSAK
-624 DFCARNGQYVEGLGR
+624 DFCDRNGQYVEGEGL
-639 IQCDGTWVAPYS
+639 IKCDGTWVAPYS

-657 GAIHPDLRD
+657 GAIHPDLERD
-666 NILAAS
+666 ILAAS
-672 QGHGGN
+672 QGHDGK

-686 NCNAGHREEKFVTA
+686 NCNAKHKEEKFVTA
-700 DECKSVSPSKDNGF
+700 DECKSVPPTKDNGF
-714 KTTSCMKVMAGSVT
+714 KTTSCTKVQYASVT

-754 SGREWTATCTPGPMA
+754 SGQQWTPDCTPGPMA
-769 DTPQRMNTQCGSRGD
+769 DTPGRMNTQCGSRGN
-784 PEAVATVPPNS
+784 PEAVATVPPNA
-795 CTAGDTNG
+795 CPAGANTNG
-803 YFYECTPLPSTWSGP
+803 YFYECTPLPITWSGP
-818 VEKSSYACRDNSLLG
+818 VEKSSYDCRDNSSLG
-833 LSCEQQSSR
+833 LTCERR
-842 WRPALTC
+842 WSIWWPAKTC
-849 SANDVP
+849 SAEAP

-866 AEKGKVTDP
+866 ANRGDVPDP
-875 PSCKPVPGKEGIAI
+875 QSCKPAPGKEGIAL
-889 PAGGPKAPGTCTPQ
+889 PESGPKAPGTCTPQ
-903 DATAENGC
+903 AATAENGC
-911 IYSWCTV
+911 IYSACETHG
-918 DTPDPTD
+918 TGPTD
-925 VRIGECTSSAAS
+925 VATNECTPSTPS

-943 QATCTMGIERDQ
+943 QTTCTTKTEPGKS
-955 PVPSCSQ
+955 VPSCSES
-962 PWMGFKQVAD
+962 PIGSLIDVFKKVIACQVHSSAK
-972 CSNGSRATDMAFGT
+972 DMTYGT
-986 CDSSLLGQDG
+986 CESSLLGLDG
-996 EGSPTQA
+996 EGNPTQA
-1003 NGWITSSCLKV
+1003 NGWTTSSCSKV
-1014 DEGAGGLSYL
+1014 DEGAGGLTYL

-1036 KGTAANGVEI
+1036 QGTAANGVEI

-1079 GVGQPT
+1079 GVGHST
-1085 TEIVADKPA
+1085 TEIVADRPA
-1094 NCPAA
+1094 NCSAPT
-1099 TCEEALGRKKT
+1099 TCVEAWGRKKT
-1110 YTGRYWSDKKTMT
+1110 YRGNYWSDKKVMT
-1123 GTVETATSWTGRR
+1123 GTIETGTSWWGSR
-1136 IAFSGDLESPARCY
+1136 ISFSGDLESPARCY
-1150 APEEWAA
+1150 APEEWV
-1157 LLPLEQP
+1157 PLEQP
-1164 PGGRPQ
+1164 PGGKPQ

-1177 QLPAT
+1177 QLPKT

-1189 PCEKLDMQAATGGS
+1189 PCEELNMQDATGGS

-1219 RELGP
+1219 RP
-1224 NSDNVVKPAG
+1224 DSDNVVKPAG
-1234 NGAED
+1234 NAAED

-1272 FADLRTGKKTWPIW
+1272 FADLRTGKKTWPVW
-1286 PIEGTSNYE
+1286 PTEGTSNYE

-1327 SEAFTDIRA
+1327 SEVFTDIRA
-1336 TTGSGA
+1336 AMGSGA
-1342 SVAVSSALVSADSHY
+1342 GVAVSSALVSADSHY

-1375 EIDPQSGQRTQID
+1375 KIDPQSGQRTQIE

-1402 NDPRTIYFM
+1402 KDPRTIYFM
-1411 DGRTRKPFTWSELGS
+1411 DGTTRKPFTWSALGS
-1426 LQSNFNGTNASS
+1426 LQSNFNGTHASS
-1438 RLAQYDQMSAAQ
+1438 RLAQYDQMSTAQ
-1450 KQAALGQNLVD
+1450 KEAALGQNLVD
-1461 FIRGDRSKEGFTKDQ
+1461 FIRGDQSKEGFTKDQ
-1476 IGRLYRTRESR
+1476 NGRLYRTRESR

-1502 LRKYRDAGYSAF
+1502 LHKYRDAGHSAF

-1542 PSASGTEGRK
+1542 PRASSIEGGK

-1685 GSIIHTIATAGSG
+1685 GSPIHTIATTGSG
-1698 LREINNYARN
+1698 LREINNFVRN

-1715 QLLYGGDLQG
+1715 QLLYGGDLEG
-1725 NVWRFEFKKDGSA
+1725 NVWRFEFNKDGSA
-1738 KDAKKVVQLV
+1738 KSAKKVVQLV
-1748 DERSN
+1748 DERSK

-1764 STSAATERPRIL
+1764 PTSAATERPRIL

-1785 SDLADKSTQSVYG
+1785 YDLADKSTQSVYG
-1798 FDDNMDNISGESLR
+1798 FDDNMDGMSGESLR

-1851 VDLPDSGE
+1851 VDLLDSGE

-1902 INEGPDGK
+1902 VIQGPDGK
-1910 GDVSTMVDGS
+1910 GDVSTIVDGS
-1920 TISGHATTT
+1920 TISGHATTI

-1939 STTGNRDKPLDID
+1939 STTGVGDKPLDVD